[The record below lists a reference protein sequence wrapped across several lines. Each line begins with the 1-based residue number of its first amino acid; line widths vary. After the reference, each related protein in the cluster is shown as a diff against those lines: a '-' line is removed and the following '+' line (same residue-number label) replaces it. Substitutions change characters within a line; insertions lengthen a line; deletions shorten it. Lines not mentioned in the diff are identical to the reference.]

1 LEIESGRHH
10 GVWRETMNF
19 IMSDVADPE
28 AEKAIRD
35 PLVAYNLARF
45 GESDK
50 RELIIT
56 IRDDE
61 NIVTGGLVGHT
72 ARGWLYV
79 QLLFIPETMRGRGT
93 GPKLLAMAEEEAR
106 KRGCMGAYID
116 TMNPDALR
124 TYERYGFTKIGS
136 LGPLSSGQSITWL
149 EKRF

>member
-1 LEIESGRHH
+1 
-10 GVWRETMNF
+10 MDF
-19 IMSDVADPE
+19 ILSDVADAE
-28 AEKAIRD
+28 VEKAIRD

-50 RELIIT
+50 RELNIT
-56 IRDDE
+56 IRDDD
-61 NIVTGGLVGHT
+61 NAVIGGLVGHT
-72 ARGWLYV
+72 ARSWLYV
-79 QLLFIPETMRGRGT
+79 QLLFVPETMRGKGAAS
-93 GPKLLAMAEEEAR
+93 KLLAMAEEEAR
-106 KRGCMGAYID
+106 KRGCIGAYID

>member
-1 LEIESGRHH
+1 
-10 GVWRETMNF
+10 MNF
-19 IMSDVADPE
+19 VLSDVADAE

-50 RELIIT
+50 RDLNIT
-56 IRDDE
+56 IRDDG
-61 NIVTGGLVGHT
+61 NTVTGGLVGYT
-72 ARGWLYV
+72 GRGWLYV
-79 QLLFIPETMRGRGT
+79 QLLFVPETMRGRGT
-93 GPKLLAMAEEEAR
+93 AAKLLAMAEEEAR

-124 TYERYGFTKIGS
+124 TYERYGFTRIGS

>member
-1 LEIESGRHH
+1 MAAARRAGEKS
-10 GVWRETMNF
+10 MNF
-19 IMSDVADPE
+19 VLSDVADAE
-28 AEKAIRD
+28 VEKAIRD

-50 RELIIT
+50 RELNIT
-56 IRDDE
+56 IRDDD
-61 NIVTGGLVGHT
+61 NTVTGGLVGYT

-79 QLLFIPETMRGRGT
+79 QLLFIPETMRGQGI

-124 TYERYGFTKIGS
+124 TYERFGFTKIGS
-136 LGPLSSGQSITWL
+136 LAPLSTGQSITWL

>member
-1 LEIESGRHH
+1 
-10 GVWRETMNF
+10 MNF
-19 IMSDVADPE
+19 VLSDAADPE

-50 RELIIT
+50 RDIIIT
-56 IRDDE
+56 IRNDDNE
-61 NIVTGGLVGHT
+61 VIGGLVGHT

-79 QLLFIPETMRGRGT
+79 QLLFVPETMRGQGT
-93 GPKLLAMAEEEAR
+93 ASKLLAMAEDEAK

-149 EKRF
+149 EKTF

>member
-1 LEIESGRHH
+1 
-10 GVWRETMNF
+10 MNF
-19 IMSDVADPE
+19 ILSDVADAE

-35 PLVAYNLARF
+35 PPVAYNLARF

-50 RELIIT
+50 RKLIIT
-56 IRDDE
+56 IRDGEDT
-61 NIVTGGLVGHT
+61 VTGGLVGYT

-79 QLLFIPETMRGRGT
+79 QLLFVPETMRGQGT

-124 TYERYGFTKIGS
+124 LYQRFGFTKIGS
-136 LGPLSSGQSITWL
+136 LSPLSTGQSITWL
-149 EKRF
+149 EKRFQAVES

>member
-1 LEIESGRHH
+1 MN
-10 GVWRETMNF
+10 MNF
-19 IMSDVADPE
+19 VLSDVADAE

-50 RELIIT
+50 RDLNIT

-61 NIVTGGLVGHT
+61 NTVTGGLVGYT
-72 ARGWLYV
+72 GRGWLYV
-79 QLLFIPETMRGRGT
+79 QLLFVPETMRGQGT
-93 GPKLLAMAEEEAR
+93 AAKLLAMAEEEAR

-124 TYERYGFTKIGS
+124 TYERYGFTRIGS

>member
-1 LEIESGRHH
+1 
-10 GVWRETMNF
+10 MNF
-19 IMSDVADPE
+19 VLSDVADAD

-35 PLVAYNLARF
+35 PLVAYNIARF

-50 RELIIT
+50 RELNIT

-61 NIVTGGLVGHT
+61 NAVTGGLVGYT
-72 ARGWLYV
+72 GRGWLYV
-79 QLLFIPETMRGRGT
+79 QLLFVPETMRGKGT
-93 GPKLLAMAEEEAR
+93 AAKLLAMAEEEAR
-106 KRGCMGAYID
+106 KRGCTGAYID

-124 TYERYGFTKIGS
+124 TYERYGFTRIGS

>member
-1 LEIESGRHH
+1 
-10 GVWRETMNF
+10 MNF
-19 IMSDVADPE
+19 VLSDAADPE

-50 RELIIT
+50 RDIIIT
-56 IRDDE
+56 IRNDDNE
-61 NIVTGGLVGHT
+61 VIGGLVGHT

-79 QLLFIPETMRGRGT
+79 QLLFVPETMRGQGT
-93 GPKLLAMAEEEAR
+93 ASKLLTMAEDEAK

>member
-1 LEIESGRHH
+1 
-10 GVWRETMNF
+10 MNF
-19 IMSDVADPE
+19 VLSDVADTD

-50 RELIIT
+50 RELTIT
-56 IRDDE
+56 IRDDDGS
-61 NIVTGGLVGHT
+61 VTGGLVGHT

-79 QLLFIPETMRGRGT
+79 QLLFVPETMRGQGI
-93 GPKLLAMAEEEAR
+93 GPRLLAMAEEEAR
-106 KRGCMGAYID
+106 KRGCTGAYID

-136 LGPLSSGQSITWL
+136 LGPLSTGQLITWL

>member
-1 LEIESGRHH
+1 
-10 GVWRETMNF
+10 MNF
-19 IMSDVADPE
+19 VLSDVADAE

-50 RELIIT
+50 RDLNIT
-56 IRDDE
+56 IRDDD
-61 NIVTGGLVGHT
+61 NTVTGGLVGYT
-72 ARGWLYV
+72 GRGWLYV
-79 QLLFIPETMRGRGT
+79 QLLFVPETMRGQGT
-93 GPKLLAMAEEEAR
+93 AAKLLAMAEEEAR

-124 TYERYGFTKIGS
+124 TYERYGFTRIGS

>member
-1 LEIESGRHH
+1 
-10 GVWRETMNF
+10 MNF
-19 IMSDVADPE
+19 VLSDVADAE

-35 PLVAYNLARF
+35 PLVAYNIARF

-50 RELIIT
+50 RELNIT

-61 NIVTGGLVGHT
+61 NAVTGGLVGYT
-72 ARGWLYV
+72 GRGWLYV
-79 QLLFIPETMRGRGT
+79 QLLFVPETMRGKGT
-93 GPKLLAMAEEEAR
+93 AAKLLAMAEEEAR
-106 KRGCMGAYID
+106 KRGCTGAYID

-124 TYERYGFTKIGS
+124 TYERYGFTRIGS

>member
-1 LEIESGRHH
+1 
-10 GVWRETMNF
+10 MNF
-19 IMSDVADPE
+19 VLSDVADAD

-35 PLVAYNLARF
+35 PLVAYNIARF

-50 RELIIT
+50 RELNIT

-61 NIVTGGLVGHT
+61 NAVTGGLVGYT
-72 ARGWLYV
+72 GRGWLYV
-79 QLLFIPETMRGRGT
+79 QLLFVPETMRGKGT
-93 GPKLLAMAEEEAR
+93 AAKLLAMAEEEAR
-106 KRGCMGAYID
+106 KRGCTGAYID

-124 TYERYGFTKIGS
+124 TYQRYGFTRIGS

>member
-1 LEIESGRHH
+1 
-10 GVWRETMNF
+10 MNF
-19 IMSDVADPE
+19 VLSDVADAE

-50 RELIIT
+50 RDLTIT

-61 NIVTGGLVGHT
+61 NTVTGGLVGYT
-72 ARGWLYV
+72 GRGWLYV
-79 QLLFIPETMRGRGT
+79 QLLFVPETMRGQGT
-93 GPKLLAMAEEEAR
+93 AAKLLAMAEEEAR

-124 TYERYGFTKIGS
+124 TYERYGFTRIGS

>member
-1 LEIESGRHH
+1 
-10 GVWRETMNF
+10 MNF
-19 IMSDVADPE
+19 VLSDVADAE

-35 PLVAYNLARF
+35 PLVAYNVARF

-50 RELIIT
+50 RELNIT

-61 NIVTGGLVGHT
+61 NAVTGGLVGYT
-72 ARGWLYV
+72 GRGWLYV
-79 QLLFIPETMRGRGT
+79 QLLFVPETMRGKGT
-93 GPKLLAMAEEEAR
+93 AAKLLAMAEEEAR
-106 KRGCMGAYID
+106 KRGCTGAYID

-124 TYERYGFTKIGS
+124 TYERYGFTRIGS

>member
-1 LEIESGRHH
+1 
-10 GVWRETMNF
+10 MNF
-19 IMSDVADPE
+19 ILSDVADPE

-93 GPKLLAMAEEEAR
+93 GPKLLAMAEEEAI

>member
-1 LEIESGRHH
+1 MN
-10 GVWRETMNF
+10 MNF
-19 IMSDVADPE
+19 VLSDVAD
-28 AEKAIRD
+28 AEVEKSIRD

-50 RELIIT
+50 RELNIT
-56 IRDDE
+56 IRDDD
-61 NIVTGGLVGHT
+61 NTVTGGLVGYT

-79 QLLFIPETMRGRGT
+79 QLLFVPEAMRGQGT
-93 GPKLLAMAEEEAR
+93 APKLLAMAEEEAR

-136 LGPLSSGQSITWL
+136 LAPLSTGQTITWL

>member
-1 LEIESGRHH
+1 
-10 GVWRETMNF
+10 MNF
-19 IMSDVADPE
+19 VLSDVADAE

-50 RELIIT
+50 RDLNIT

-61 NIVTGGLVGHT
+61 NTVTGGLVGYT
-72 ARGWLYV
+72 GRGWLYV
-79 QLLFIPETMRGRGT
+79 QLLFVPETMRGQGT
-93 GPKLLAMAEEEAR
+93 AAKLLAMAEEEAR

-124 TYERYGFTKIGS
+124 TYERYGFTRIGS

>member
-1 LEIESGRHH
+1 
-10 GVWRETMNF
+10 MNF
-19 IMSDVADPE
+19 VLSDIADAE

-61 NIVTGGLVGHT
+61 NTVTGGLVGYNG
-72 ARGWLYV
+72 RGWLYV
-79 QLLFIPETMRGRGT
+79 QLLFIPETLRGQGT
-93 GPKLLAMAEEEAR
+93 GAKLLGMAEEEAK

-124 TYERYGFTKIGS
+124 LYERCGFTRIGS
-136 LGPLSSGQSITWL
+136 LAPLSSGQAITWL

>member
-1 LEIESGRHH
+1 LEIESGRHP

-19 IMSDVADPE
+19 ILSDVADPE

-61 NIVTGGLVGHT
+61 NTVTGGLVGHT

-93 GPKLLAMAEEEAR
+93 APKLLAMAEEEAR